1 MLSDNHNKQNVGT
14 AKYRRRNE
22 VEDKTEY
29 KPYVSKHTFKRR
41 EKKTLRQRCAEVCK
55 QDMVE
60 SNNHNFKIVRQI
72 KDSKP
77 TKTICNIGN
86 QTYMFT

>member
-29 KPYVSKHTFKRR
+29 KPYVSKHTFRKRG
-41 EKKTLRQRCAEVCK
+41 KKTIQVDKPTTVRGE
-55 QDMVE
+55 
-60 SNNHNFKIVRQI
+60 NHNFKITKQI
-72 KDSKP
+72 KNSKP
-77 TKTICNIGN
+77 TKTICKIGN
-86 QTYMFT
+86 QTYTFT